1 MNYVIIA
8 ILVVMIAIGIVYTKK
23 HFSGESCCCGGGG
36 YKVKKKH
43 LPNVIF
49 TRKFTVDGMHC
60 ENCKQR
66 VEGIVNDISDVSGSV
81 DLKKKELTVSYAFL
95 KHRLVDYLFLRT
107 MFVFFD
113 YEQPPLQFL
122 AEYLAMMGLWVFL
135 AHYLGKLLRAGT
147 QAHSV
152 KKKM

>member
-23 HFSGESCCCGGGG
+23 HFSGESGCCGGGG

-66 VEGIVNDISDVSGSV
+66 VEEIVNDISDVSGSV
-81 DLKKKELTVSYAFL
+81 YLKKKELTVSYA
-95 KHRLVDYLFLRT
+95 KDVDNSIIIQRI
-107 MFVFFD
+107 
-113 YEQPPLQFL
+113 E
-122 AEYLAMMGLWVFL
+122 
-135 AHYLGKLLRAGT
+135 KAGYKVT
-147 QAHSV
+147 AQD
-152 KKKM
+152 